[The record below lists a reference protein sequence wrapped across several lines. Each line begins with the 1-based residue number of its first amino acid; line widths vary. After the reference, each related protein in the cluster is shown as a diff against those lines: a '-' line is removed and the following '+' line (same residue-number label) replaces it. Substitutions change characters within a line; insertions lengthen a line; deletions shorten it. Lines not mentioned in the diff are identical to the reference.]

1 MKTLTLRINGAT
13 RGESHDGVTSFVG
26 ADASGSFG
34 ILPGRAPFM
43 TVLDYGLARF
53 CDATGAWRYLAC
65 PGAVLQLAGDTL
77 AIHARRYLVDQDFA
91 RISARL
97 LGDLAREEAEL
108 AGVKASLRRM
118 EQELLRRLREL
129 DVWEK
134 QPS

>member
-1 MKTLTLRINGAT
+1 MTTLSLQINGTT
-13 RGESHDGVTSFVG
+13 RGERHAGVTSFVG

-65 PGAVLQLAGDTL
+65 PGAVLQLAGDEL
-77 AIHARRYLVDQDFA
+77 AIHARRYLVDEDFA

-97 LGDLAREEAEL
+97 VGELASEEAAL
-108 AGVKASLRRM
+108 AGVKANLQRM

-129 DVWEK
+129 DLWENR
-134 QPS
+134 PS